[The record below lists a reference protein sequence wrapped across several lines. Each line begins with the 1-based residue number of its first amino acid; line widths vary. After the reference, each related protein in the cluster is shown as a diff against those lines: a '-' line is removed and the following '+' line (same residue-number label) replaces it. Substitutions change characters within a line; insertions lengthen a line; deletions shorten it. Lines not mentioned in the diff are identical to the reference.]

1 MTKKL
6 FSTRSLCLG
15 AIIAA
20 LYAVLTL
27 FLPALSYG
35 AWQCRVSEALTVLP
49 IVLPQSIPGLVV
61 GCLVANLLSPVGA
74 MDVIFGTLATLLA
87 ALCTYALR
95 KNRYLAALCPVVAN
109 GLIVGGMLSYA
120 YSLPL
125 WLTMVQVAAGELL
138 AVAIGLLLLPLLE
151 KVDLQKLQ

>member
-1 MTKKL
+1 M
-6 FSTRSLCLG
+6 
-15 AIIAA
+15 
-20 LYAVLTL
+20 
-27 FLPALSYG
+27 
-35 AWQCRVSEALTVLP
+35 
-49 IVLPQSIPGLVV
+49 
-61 GCLVANLLSPVGA
+61 
-74 MDVIFGTLATLLA
+74 
-87 ALCTYALR
+87 
-95 KNRYLAALCPVVAN
+95 VAN